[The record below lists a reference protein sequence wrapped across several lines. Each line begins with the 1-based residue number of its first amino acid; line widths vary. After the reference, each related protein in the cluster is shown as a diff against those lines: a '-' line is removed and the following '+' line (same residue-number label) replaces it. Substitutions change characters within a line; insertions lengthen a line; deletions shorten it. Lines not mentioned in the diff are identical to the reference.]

1 AGKLAVFAV
10 RLDTFPEEKGERVY
24 YIGTN
29 NPVELSVLRR
39 RILAEFPEL
48 PISAEYI
55 HRDMFDIA
63 HVYGKDTLLMIYW
76 LGTDYLPRFFTI
88 KGRLDARLNKLRFV
102 PHNFVDRVMQFFGR
116 IFPEALPKRMLEF
129 RNQFEH
135 HLILKIGEKI
145 ANETEGLLHEIF
157 DDSSW
162 FLCDAAEAEKAML
175 HRFVAAGAAVRYH
188 AVHEREVEDIIALD
202 VALRR
207 NDEQWQESLPADLEK
222 DIIAKLYYG
231 HFFCHVFHQDY
242 IVRKGADPRSLK
254 HELLRLLDDRGAEY
268 PAEHNVGHLYEA
280 KRPLREF
287 YESLDPTNSF
297 NPGIGKT
304 SKQKRVFGSGTIRP
318 T

>member
-1 AGKLAVFAV
+1 
-10 RLDTFPEEKGERVY
+10 
-24 YIGTN
+24 
-29 NPVELSVLRR
+29 
-39 RILAEFPEL
+39 
-48 PISAEYI
+48 
-55 HRDMFDIA
+55 MFDIA

-76 LGTDYLPRFFTI
+76 LGTDYLPRFFSI
-88 KGRLDARLNKLRFV
+88 KGRLDAQLNKLRFI
-102 PHNFVDRVMQFFGR
+102 PRNLVDRVMQVFTHLL
-116 IFPEALPKRMLEF
+116 PEALPKRMLDF
-129 RNQFEH
+129 RAQFEH

-145 ANETEGLLHEIF
+145 AHETEGLLREIF
-157 DDSSW
+157 GDGNW
-162 FLCDAAEAEKAML
+162 FRCDAKEAQKALL

-207 NDEQWQESLPADLEK
+207 NDEQWQEVLPADMEK

-242 IVRKGADPRSLK
+242 IVRRGADPKALK
-254 HELLRLLDDRGAEY
+254 HELLRLLDERGAEY
-268 PAEHNVGHLYEA
+268 PAEHNVGNLYEA

-304 SKQKRVFGSGTIRP
+304 SKQKRVLASQTDQTPIGIRNW
-318 T
+318 